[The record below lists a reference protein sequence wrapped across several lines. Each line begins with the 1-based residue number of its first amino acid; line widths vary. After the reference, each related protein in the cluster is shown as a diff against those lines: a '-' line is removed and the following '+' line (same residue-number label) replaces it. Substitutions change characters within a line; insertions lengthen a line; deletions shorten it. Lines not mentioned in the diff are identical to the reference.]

1 MLIPRMAQREPL
13 VRQGS
18 PRVSFAELRRNL
30 TRPAFVSGGHRQRL
44 LELAQ
49 RLSRVQ
55 ALGDEY
61 ARVDFSDSV
70 RALLQG
76 DRVGE

>member
-1 MLIPRMAQREPL
+1 MLIPQMAQREPRT
-13 VRQGS
+13 RQGS

-30 TRPAFVSGGHRQRL
+30 TRPSSVCGGHRQRL

-55 ALGDEY
+55 GLGDEY
-61 ARVDFSDSV
+61 ARVDLSDSV
-70 RALLQG
+70 WASIRG
-76 DRVGE
+76 DRVGG